1 MTSVVKAVRHIQL
14 KQISYYPKLFEAII
28 TYEPH
33 PTEYDESDD
42 LEYQKN
48 LINKLISDNWFVS
61 SKIKWGATT
70 INME

>member
-14 KQISYYPKLFEAII
+14 KQISYCPKLFEAII